1 MRWTRILVSFV
12 SLSLLPFWTATAAQN
27 PWDVTPTGIGIIE
40 KGSNLVMGEVIG
52 SPSAPTFD
60 AGTDLQITCFYKY
73 LAGPATTPPEWFVDI
88 EVDGARVARLR
99 AYNHEWK
106 SSSSS
111 GFDPSKI
118 SSGGF
123 YSTSGTTIVDKAYPA
138 IATWKAAGGGA
149 HTVRCLLDPTHRL
162 PESNEANNL
171 AEKKI
176 QVKVPLV
183 ALKDALGA
191 AAGGAPPTSPRVR
204 AGDRPAGRATLG
216 PEMNVPAGA
225 NTKSCRTSLSAK
237 VALEPGELVSPGF
250 QPAPGGVPEPKLT
263 LYLQDSGAKGNSVFC
278 DYASNQGDVKLS
290 TTLQCKDAT
299 PAEVAHAYRC
309 AP

>member
-1 MRWTRILVSFV
+1 MRQRTVILVTGLLLV
-12 SLSLLPFWTATAAQN
+12 SWVSAADAQN
-27 PWDVTPTGIGIIE
+27 PWDVTPTGIAVVE
-40 KGSNLVMGEVIG
+40 KGSNLVLGEVVG

-88 EVDGARVARLR
+88 EVDGVRVARLR

-123 YSTSGTTIVDKAYPA
+123 YSTSGMTIVDKTYPA
-138 IATWKAAGGGA
+138 IGTWKATGGGA

-191 AAGGAPPTSPRVR
+191 A
-204 AGDRPAGRATLG
+204 
-216 PEMNVPAGA
+216 
-225 NTKSCRTSLSAK
+225 
-237 VALEPGELVSPGF
+237 
-250 QPAPGGVPEPKLT
+250 
-263 LYLQDSGAKGNSVFC
+263 
-278 DYASNQGDVKLS
+278 
-290 TTLQCKDAT
+290 
-299 PAEVAHAYRC
+299 
-309 AP
+309 

>member
-1 MRWTRILVSFV
+1 
-12 SLSLLPFWTATAAQN
+12 
-27 PWDVTPTGIGIIE
+27 
-40 KGSNLVMGEVIG
+40 
-52 SPSAPTFD
+52 
-60 AGTDLQITCFYKY
+60 
-73 LAGPATTPPEWFVDI
+73 TTPPEWFVDI
-88 EVDGARVARLR
+88 EVDGAPVARLR

-118 SSGGF
+118 GSGGF
-123 YSTSGTTIVDKAYPA
+123 YSTSGIKIVDKAYPA
-138 IATWKAAGGGA
+138 IATWKATGGGA

-191 AAGGAPPTSPRVR
+191 AGSGAPPTSPRVK

-216 PEMNVPAGA
+216 PGMNVAPG
-225 NTKSCRTSLSAK
+225 NTKSCRSSLSAK
-237 VALEPGELVSPGF
+237 VALEPSELASPGF

-278 DYASNQGDVKLS
+278 DYASNKGDVKLS
-290 TTLQCKDAT
+290 TTLQCKEASPT
-299 PAEVAHAYRC
+299 PGVAHGYRC
-309 AP
+309 SP